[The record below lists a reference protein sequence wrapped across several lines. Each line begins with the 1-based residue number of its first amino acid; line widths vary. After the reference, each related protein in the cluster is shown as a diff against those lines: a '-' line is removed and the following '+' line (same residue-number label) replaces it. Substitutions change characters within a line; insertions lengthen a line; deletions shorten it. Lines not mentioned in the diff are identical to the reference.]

1 MNILATALIRD
12 FPADKYPEL
21 YPIYRVKNYT
31 LNDIK
36 QGNRNP
42 LLYGKSAA
50 ENGVDGLK
58 TGYTEESGYGLIGS
72 AVKNNMRVV
81 MVLNGMASK
90 KERST
95 ESARLMDYIQR
106 EFKNYRF
113 FASGDKVDE
122 ADIWLGQ
129 SAKIGL
135 LAEKE
140 VSRVLSRSERM
151 KTEISVSWINPVPA
165 PVTQGQKL
173 GEVSITIDGKT
184 VDKIG
189 LMADRNVD
197 QLGMFDRLGAA
208 LSYLVLGAS
217 NSPASAP
224 Q

>member
-1 MNILATALIRD
+1 
-12 FPADKYPEL
+12 
-21 YPIYRVKNYT
+21 
-31 LNDIK
+31 
-36 QGNRNP
+36 
-42 LLYGKSAA
+42 
-50 ENGVDGLK
+50 
-58 TGYTEESGYGLIGS
+58 
-72 AVKNNMRVV
+72 MRVV
-81 MVLNGMASK
+81 MVLNGMESK

-135 LAEKE
+135 LAENE

-151 KTEISVSWINPVPA
+151 KTEISVSWVNPAPA

-173 GEVSITIDGKT
+173 GEISITIDGKT

-189 LMADRNVD
+189 LMADRDVD

-208 LSYLVLGAS
+208 LSYLILGAS
-217 NSPASAP
+217 KSPASVP